1 MLILERSSFFHKW
14 GSIGMDEG
22 SRHPYKI
29 VWTDAVQAE
38 ENCTDCTKINPS
50 EWDVGLPSILDTFVL
65 LLLSAVSSIPQKMDI
80 EARARDPLSLAHIDR
95 ASATLPPNLHFDP
108 KMAGIAMVTLRH
120 STIQRHK

>member
-14 GSIGMDEG
+14 GSIGMDERC
-22 SRHPYKI
+22 RHPYKI
-29 VWTDAVQAE
+29 VWTDAIQAE

-65 LLLSAVSSIPQKMDI
+65 LLLSAVSYIPQKMDI
-80 EARARDPLSLAHIDR
+80 EARARDPLSHTSH
-95 ASATLPPNLHFDP
+95 ASATLPPNLHFNP

-120 STIQRHK
+120 PTIQRHK

>member
-1 MLILERSSFFHKW
+1 
-14 GSIGMDEG
+14 MDEG

-65 LLLSAVSSIPQKMDI
+65 TFVTECSVVHSS
-80 EARARDPLSLAHIDR
+80 ENGH
-95 ASATLPPNLHFDP
+95 
-108 KMAGIAMVTLRH
+108 
-120 STIQRHK
+120 